1 MGNVFRDFFDRF
13 LPERRKNTSLEE
25 LKSNAT
31 LSSGFFDAEWYAKRA
46 NEEFSDNRGALRHY
60 FEIGW
65 RSGLDPSE
73 AFSTS
78 GYLAANP
85 EVSRANINP
94 LAHFVL
100 IGRAQGRGPGK
111 EHDGTSSADIVSW
124 IEPEFDARHYVR
136 QFPDASASGFSPL
149 SHFMS
154 IGWKQGRNPN
164 AFFSTRYYIE
174 QNADVRSAKVNPFYH
189 FVAAGRREGRMPN
202 PLVAKDEHSVV
213 IRRIVGAE
221 FDTQFYFK
229 ENPHLRGIGV
239 DPLAHY
245 CDVGWKSGCN
255 PNPQFDVASYLELHA
270 DVRSAGVEPFF
281 HFLSEGRREGRALR
295 RTESAETP
303 ASANTDTR
311 DVVETEFDAE
321 YYIARYPDIQIAG
334 VDPVAHYIDVGWKE
348 HRDPSPSFSSKYYL
362 DSNPDVAA
370 AGINPFFHYLLTGKS
385 EGRRA
390 LHPGGW
396 KVRVLEQLRTPKELR
411 EREPKSRSQQAYE
424 DPDEFPS
431 IEILPTERW
440 IISLSHDDYRV
451 SVGGVQH
458 CINLEQLAAHRKG
471 WRYLHIFPLDSRPL
485 LVEEAEWRNLRFGV
499 NVDGKYAGVTRG
511 EQLLTI
517 ALDAH
522 QIGADVDLVIHSLL
536 GHSIEMIVAL
546 FQACDP
552 KSSLFWL
559 HDYFSVC
566 PSYAL
571 LRNDVTFCGA
581 PMSGTLACRVCA
593 FGSERKKHEVQ
604 IAKLF
609 EALPIKV
616 VAPSE
621 VALEIWRNSSKLPA
635 KQQLVLKHCKVQLG
649 AETTTEQ
656 LNGPIR
662 IAFLG
667 HPAHHKGWNTF
678 VRLVDEFKHDDRYQ
692 FVHLGSSRMITSGC
706 EFEDVSVLRDGPS
719 AMKSALERHQIDVA
733 LLWSIWPETF
743 SFVAHEAL
751 AAGCSIFT
759 HCDSGNIAK
768 LAQQDAKHVVF
779 ESEIYLAEMMRERF
793 ETLVNRLGRD
803 SRKTGEL
810 KFSEMSVDVL
820 TDDV

>member
-1 MGNVFRDFFDRF
+1 MGNLLRDFFDRF
-13 LPERRKNTSLEE
+13 LPDRRKNTSLEE
-25 LKSNAT
+25 LKINAA
-31 LSSGFFDAEWYAKRA
+31 LASAYFDAGWYATRA
-46 NEEFSDNRGALRHY
+46 NGEFSDNRSALRHY

-65 RSGLDPSE
+65 RLGLDPSE

-111 EHDGTSSADIVSW
+111 ELDGTSSADVASW
-124 IEPEFDARHYVR
+124 IEPEFDARLYLR
-136 QFPDASASGFSPL
+136 QFPDVSAAGFSPL
-149 SHFMS
+149 SHFLN

-164 AFFSTRYYIE
+164 AHFSTRYYIE
-174 QNADVRSAKVNPFYH
+174 QNADVRSAKINPFYH

-221 FDTQFYFK
+221 FDAQFYFK

-245 CDVGWKSGCN
+245 CDVGWKGGCN
-255 PNPQFDVASYLELHA
+255 PNPQFDVASYLEIHA
-270 DVRSAGVEPFF
+270 DVLSAGVEPFF
-281 HFLSEGRREGRALR
+281 HYLSEGRKEGRALR
-295 RTESAETP
+295 RSATSEAP
-303 ASANTDTR
+303 PSANTEIR
-311 DVVETEFDAE
+311 AVVETEFDVE
-321 YYIARYPDIQIAG
+321 YYLARYPDVEIAG

-348 HRDPSPSFSSKYYL
+348 GRDPNRSFSTKFYL
-362 DSNPDVAA
+362 DSNPDVATV
-370 AGINPFFHYLLTGKS
+370 GTNPFLHYLLTGKS

-396 KVRVLEQLRTPKELR
+396 KVRVLEQLRTPEELR
-411 EREPKSRSQQAYE
+411 EREPSGKTQEAY
-424 DPDEFPS
+424 DCTDEFPS

-440 IISLSHDDYRV
+440 IVSLSHDDYRV

-458 CINLEQLAAHRKG
+458 CINLEQLAAQRNG

-485 LVEEAEWRNLRFGV
+485 LAEDADWQNLRFGV
-499 NVDGKYAGVTRG
+499 NVDGKHVGVARG
-511 EQLLTI
+511 LKLLTF
-517 ALDAH
+517 ASDARETGVH
-522 QIGADVDLVIHSLL
+522 VDLVIHSLL
-536 GHSIEMIVAL
+536 GHCIEMIVAL
-546 FQACDP
+546 FQAYKP
-552 KSSLFWL
+552 TRSLFWL

-571 LRNDVTFCGA
+571 LRNDITFCGA

-593 FGSERKKHEVQ
+593 FGSERKRHEAQ

-609 EALPIKV
+609 EALPIV
-616 VAPSE
+616 IVAPSE
-621 VALEIWRNSSKLPA
+621 VALEIWRSSSKLPTR
-635 KQQLVLKHCKVQLG
+635 QQLVLKHCTVQFG
-649 AETTTEQ
+649 EQ
-656 LNGPIR
+656 LASEQFDRPIK

-678 VRLVDEFKHDDRYQ
+678 VRLIDEFKHDVRYQ
-692 FVHLGSSRMITSGC
+692 FVHLGSSRVISSGC
-706 EFEDVSVLRDGPS
+706 EFENVSVLRDGPS
-719 AMKSALERHQIDVA
+719 AMKSALARHQIDVA

-759 HCDSGNIAK
+759 HCDSGNIAR
-768 LAQQDAKHVVF
+768 LAQQDARHIVF
-779 ESEIYLAEMMRERF
+779 ESESSLVELMRERF
-793 ETLVNRLGRD
+793 ETLIHRLGRD

-810 KFSEMSVDVL
+810 RFSEMSVDVL
-820 TDDV
+820 SDDV